1 MTQHTITLHELT
13 LTDNRLLVGDGRLFR
28 ARDSAGN
35 LRLHDGEQFRGYCTP
50 WSKGLF
56 QASCWDRGHA
66 PCRFRRTTYTTRKG
80 AERALIREALKMVG
94 AL

>member
-1 MTQHTITLHELT
+1 MTQRTITLRELT
-13 LTDNRLLVGDGRLFR
+13 LTDNRPLVGDGRLFR

-35 LRLHDGEQFRGYCTP
+35 LRLHDGEQFRGYATP
-50 WSKGLF
+50 LGRGVW

-66 PCRFRRTTYTTRKG
+66 PCYFRRATYTTQKG
-80 AERALIREALKMVG
+80 AERALIRQGLKMVG